1 MEAYYQDLF
10 KVAVQ
15 NDSSAIFS
23 TISVYEGFSNYAL
36 TNKGNGTNYGL
47 ELSLEKYFSRNYYLT
62 WNTSVYKAT
71 YQTLDRIKRNTPY
84 NGSFTAH
91 LLAGREIRFGKRQ
104 GQHQLNISCRTAW
117 NGGKRYIPIDLEAS
131 VREGRQVLDLNQA
144 YAHRLSNYFRLD
156 LQAAYRLNSKW
167 FTGELRVDILN
178 VTNHQASLNLFYN
191 VQAQEIDKQQQ
202 LGIYPVI
209 AYRMEF

>member
-1 MEAYYQDLF
+1 
-10 KVAVQ
+10 
-15 NDSSAIFS
+15 
-23 TISVYEGFSNYAL
+23 
-36 TNKGNGTNYGL
+36 
-47 ELSLEKYFSRNYYLT
+47 
-62 WNTSVYKAT
+62 
-71 YQTLDRIKRNTPY
+71 
-84 NGSFTAH
+84 
-91 LLAGREIRFGKRQ
+91 
-104 GQHQLNISCRTAW
+104 
-117 NGGKRYIPIDLEAS
+117 
-131 VREGRQVLDLNQA
+131 
-144 YAHRLSNYFRLD
+144 LSNYFRLD